1 MSAKR
6 TGASEGVHP
15 LAQPFLFLFKPGMG
29 RLIVI
34 ALAVVMLVSFGLELV
49 LSGAEPL
56 SKYPEVLGAYEWMPF
71 VGAGAAILAAWLLRW
86 VLSAGPDFYE
96 RAAGDETD
104 SDDGEAR

>member
-6 TGASEGVHP
+6 TRASDGVHP

-34 ALAVVMLVSFGLELV
+34 VLAVLLLVSFGLELA
-49 LSGAEPL
+49 LSGDKVW
-56 SKYPEVLGAYEWMPF
+56 SKYPEVLGAYEWMPL
-71 VGAGAAILAAWLLRW
+71 VAATGAILAAWLLRR
-86 VLSAGPDFYE
+86 VLSARPGFYE
-96 RAAGDETD
+96 RAAGAETT